1 MNGIHDVGG
10 ADGFGPIDFEDDEPI
25 FHAAWE
31 RSVFAF
37 LHLIRRAGYYNLD
50 EFRASIERMPPAAYL
65 TTTYYQHWLH
75 AFEEYLVRADPAFM
89 EELNRRTTDYFEHP
103 ETPLPQALPSTEGL
117 ADYLLN
123 LVREGDSARR
133 AVDRPAAF
141 AVGESVRVSSTVPVN
156 HTRKPGYV
164 RGAVGEITASWGA
177 FAFPDTSALQQGEC
191 PDYVYTVRFNS
202 EDLYGAGIGDPTA
215 TVLVDLWESYLL
227 PTNNNDSHERSRT
240 DA

>member
-1 MNGIHDVGG
+1 
-10 ADGFGPIDFEDDEPI
+10 
-25 FHAAWE
+25 
-31 RSVFAF
+31 
-37 LHLIRRAGYYNLD
+37 
-50 EFRASIERMPPAAYL
+50 
-65 TTTYYQHWLH
+65 
-75 AFEEYLVRADPAFM
+75 
-89 EELNRRTTDYFEHP
+89 
-103 ETPLPQALPSTEGL
+103 
-117 ADYLLN
+117 
-123 LVREGDSARR
+123 
-133 AVDRPAAF
+133 
-141 AVGESVRVSSTVPVN
+141 
-156 HTRKPGYV
+156 V